1 MKYIHE
7 LRVKEKT
14 YRRGVVDIGKY
25 KSRVRENVRIKRI
38 ANQPV
43 LQIICGIYRL
53 NVICKKT
60 STIIALNTN

>member
-43 LQIICGIYRL
+43 LHNLWDID
-53 NVICKKT
+53 
-60 STIIALNTN
+60 SM